1 MGKKDTLRERKW
13 GSETTDSGSGDGD
26 RAMGGNV
33 GRGEVGT
40 EGIGGQFSGP
50 PPPSAPSQQR
60 PPAPCPIFDV
70 IVAVKVDSDG
80 GSACALVARAR

>member
-1 MGKKDTLRERKW
+1 
-13 GSETTDSGSGDGD
+13 
-26 RAMGGNV
+26 V

-80 GSACALVARAR
+80 GSACALVPRARW